1 MIDEATHERLIGA
14 SVLDQRLFDAIG
26 AHEHD
31 EQEIIDA
38 YAAFAERTSSQ
49 TVRYLINLIVEDE
62 RRHHRVLME
71 LANTIRA
78 EVTFEERG
86 SRMPYLDVHRGDIEL
101 LEATKRFLDIERHD
115 REELRALSRQV
126 NRNGAPLEGFMLKLV
141 LEDSDRHIRIL
152 RFIER
157 LVRHSPLP

>member
-1 MIDEATHERLIGA
+1 MVETTHERLIGA
-14 SVLDQRLFDAIG
+14 SEVDQRLFDALA

-31 EQEIIDA
+31 EQAVIEA
-38 YAAFAERTSSQ
+38 YVAFAERTPSE

-62 RRHHRVLME
+62 RRHHRMLVE

-86 SRMPYLDVHRGDIEL
+86 SRIPYLDVRRGDAEL
-101 LEATKRFLDIERHD
+101 QEATRRFLEVERRD
-115 REELRALSRQV
+115 RDELRSLSRQV
-126 NRNGAPLEGFMLKLV
+126 DRSGAPVESFLMKLV
-141 LEDSDRHIRIL
+141 LDDADRHIRIL

-157 LVRHSPLP
+157 LVRHSPMA

>member
-1 MIDEATHERLIGA
+1 MAEVTHERLIGA

-31 EQEIIDA
+31 EQAVIEE
-38 YAAFAERTSSQ
+38 YEAFAEQTSSK

-62 RRHHRVLME
+62 RKHHRVLVE

-86 SRMPYLDVHRGDIEL
+86 SRIPYLDVHRGDSEL
-101 LEATKRFLDIERHD
+101 LAATKRFLEVERRD
-115 REELRALSRQV
+115 REELRSLSRQV
-126 NRNGAPLEGFMLKLV
+126 DKAGAPLEAFLVGLV